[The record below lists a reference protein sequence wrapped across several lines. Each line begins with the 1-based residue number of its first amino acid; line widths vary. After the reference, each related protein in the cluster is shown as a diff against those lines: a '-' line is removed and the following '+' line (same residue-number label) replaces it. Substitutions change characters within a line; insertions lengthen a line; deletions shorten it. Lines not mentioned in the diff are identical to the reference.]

1 MVQDVGVGTDQLAGL
16 VGEHRL
22 DDDRGG
28 ALGDILASSLSKVA
42 VTLAWLSP
50 RVTRPLRTMPV
61 LIPPGCTQV
70 TPTGWPASSMS
81 WRTASVK
88 PRTANFEAL
97 YVDEPATEI
106 SPKQTTGTN
115 ELATCSL

>member
-1 MVQDVGVGTDQLAGL
+1 MQHVGVEADQLTRGL
-16 VGEHRL
+16 SVST
-22 DDDRGG
+22 
-28 ALGDILASSLSKVA
+28 ALTMIAAARSGDILASSLSNVA
-42 VTLAWLSP
+42 VTSAWLSP

-88 PRTANFEAL
+88 PRTANFAAL
-97 YVDEPATEI
+97 YVD
-106 SPKQTTGTN
+106 
-115 ELATCSL
+115 